1 MKNRDTNI
9 TRRRLLRMGV
19 AGLVAAPAVP
29 LIFHPA
35 LADERLSEDDPQA
48 QALGYRHDVADVDH
62 ADYQEGQTCANCQL
76 YTDPDAAEWGPC
88 AVFPG
93 RLVAAGGWC
102 SAWVPRA

>member
-1 MKNRDTNI
+1 MKDRNTNL
-9 TRRRLLRMGV
+9 TRRRLLGMGV
-19 AGLVAAPAVP
+19 AVLAAAPAIP
-29 LIFHPA
+29 LVFRPA
-35 LADERLSEDDPQA
+35 HAEERLSEDDPQA
-48 QALGYRHDVADVDH
+48 RALHYRHDAANVEH

-88 AVFPG
+88 AAFAG